1 MVLLDTNVLVYARA
15 SDSPLFKKAKAILD
29 RAIVGDLD
37 TCISLQNLWEFYA
50 VVTDLKRVS
59 NPLSPQRARQDI
71 RQYLSCQNIEKLVVR
86 ESTIVLALELAE
98 KYSITR
104 QNIYDT
110 QLVATMLENGI
121 GKILTDNVKHFST
134 YGEIQVEN
142 PFLDGLETQKQSG
155 II

>member
-1 MVLLDTNVLVYARA
+1 MVLLDTNVLVHARA
-15 SDSPLFKKAKAILD
+15 SDSPLFKKARAVLD
-29 RAIVGDLD
+29 RAIAGNLD

-59 NPLSPQRARQDI
+59 NPLSPQQARQDI

-86 ESTIVLALELAE
+86 ESTIVLALKLAK
-98 KYSITR
+98 KYSIR
-104 QNIYDT
+104 KQNIYDT
-110 QLVATMLENGI
+110 QLVATMVENGI
-121 GKILTDNVKHFST
+121 GKILTDNVKHFSI

-142 PFLDGLETQKQSG
+142 PFENGLSTQKQSA